1 MGVAQN
7 RWPKVRSLRSPVESE
22 AGITQTPRNTTQR
35 RGNNAGGNAQRYA
48 SLGHT
53 SVRWPT
59 LRNDENSA
67 WSAISGE
74 AAGDVVAQMCSVPFR
89 QLVRNQSRV
98 D

>member
-1 MGVAQN
+1 
-7 RWPKVRSLRSPVESE
+7 VRSLASPVESE
-22 AGITQTPRNTTQR
+22 ADITQTPRNTTQR
-35 RGNNAGGNAQRYA
+35 GGNNAGGNAQRYA

-89 QLVRNQSRV
+89 QLL
-98 D
+98 